1 LFDANLKDKAM
12 IKPTTHWLSLV
23 HSTNPPF
30 RQIENR
36 ANKPH
41 KHRYERRKIREIIR
55 MSDWD
60 DLPEAV

>member
-1 LFDANLKDKAM
+1 M

-23 HSTNPPF
+23 HSTKPPF

-41 KHRYERRKIREIIR
+41 KRRYERRKIREIIR